1 MKSTLKVLGFASL
14 AVAAYMA
21 SASAQNYPSV
31 TLRMGHTVPKTA
43 PVAQSDDLFAQDV
56 AKRSGNK
63 VNIQIFWAGSAGAPA
78 ELLDLLSAG
87 SIDMAA
93 ITPSYYPAKLPL
105 LGALSALPLGM
116 PTVPSIQTIW
126 TTLWNEMPA
135 LQEEAKA
142 NNIYPQWE
150 HVFNEYHLLC
160 TSPIKTLDDLKGK
173 KIRSQGEYFP
183 LALSALGA
191 VPVTVLPGQFYE
203 AMQRK
208 VIDCMLLP
216 WDLIATNRL
225 YEIAKFGSNIS
236 FGTIVSH
243 LNTYNLVKW
252 NSLTPEVKKLLN
264 DAAADA
270 RKRDLELITKSNNDA
285 VELMKKNGVEFSDFP
300 DQKMME
306 AMLPN
311 FIDVWVD
318 KQKQAGRGDAA
329 AAIAKRW
336 KELNAQ
342 LAPKS

>member
-105 LGALSALPLGM
+105 LGALNALPLGM

-173 KIRSQGEYFP
+173 KIAAGANVPARAERCSGTPFP
-183 LALSALGA
+183 SRCCPASSTRRCSAGYRLHAA
-191 VPVTVLPGQFYE
+191 V
-203 AMQRK
+203 
-208 VIDCMLLP
+208 
-216 WDLIATNRL
+216 
-225 YEIAKFGSNIS
+225 
-236 FGTIVSH
+236 
-243 LNTYNLVKW
+243 
-252 NSLTPEVKKLLN
+252 
-264 DAAADA
+264 
-270 RKRDLELITKSNNDA
+270 
-285 VELMKKNGVEFSDFP
+285 
-300 DQKMME
+300 
-306 AMLPN
+306 
-311 FIDVWVD
+311 
-318 KQKQAGRGDAA
+318 RG
-329 AAIAKRW
+329 I
-336 KELNAQ
+336 
-342 LAPKS
+342 